1 MRFIGHGAA
10 MALATLVLASS
21 DAKALDVFATSFFP
35 VESAEDPDPTLT
47 GVLKINV
54 ETGAVT
60 TFIPEAPLMGFFYP
74 TDVVVDA
81 ATNRMYV
88 STLTGYIFHFDAITG
103 APLET
108 LVPGPPGAFAALPPA
123 EVQLGNGYNTLL
135 LTGAGEVL
143 AATTFGS
150 ITPYNLTT
158 GAAGANIADAL
169 PYPSGLAYAPSGEL
183 LVSTGDPFGGPGAI
197 IQIDGTATTTLVD
210 YSATP
215 GVRGASKPFVIFAA
229 GDYNQDGVVNEP
241 DYNVWSAAYASNN
254 TAADGN
260 FDSIVDAA
268 DYTVWKDSL
277 GEEARLVATDL
288 NGNQLMQF
296 DLDGSNGSQL
306 AVIPPAIPSELPPT
320 ANPAAPSNSPSEI
333 LVSPQGTLL
342 VSTLGLT
349 RRPDNRGSLLE
360 FDRNGNLIRTIADGL
375 PALSGIAFAPEA
387 IAQAAI
393 PEPSVMVLAAIALV
407 GALTQRRL

>member
-60 TFIPEAPLMGFFYP
+60 TFIPEAPLMGFVYP

-88 STLTGYIFHFDAITG
+88 STLAGFIFHFDAITG

-108 LVPGPPGAFAALPPA
+108 LVPGPPGAFAALTGD
-123 EVQLGNGYNTLL
+123 GNGYNTLL

-169 PYPSGLAYAPSGEL
+169 PYPSGMTFSPEGEII
-183 LVSTGDPFGGPGAI
+183 VSVGDPFGGPGAI
-197 IQIDGTATTTLVD
+197 LQTGQAEPLVAFG
-210 YSATP
+210 ATP
-215 GVRGASKPFVIFAA
+215 GVRGASKPFVIYAP
-229 GDYNQDGVVNEP
+229 GDYNKDGVVNEP
-241 DYNVWSAAYASNN
+241 DYNVWSDAYASNN
-254 TAADGN
+254 AAADGN
-260 FDSIVDAA
+260 FDGVVDAA

-306 AVIPPAIPSELPPT
+306 AVIPPGIPSELPPT

-333 LVSPQGTLL
+333 LVTPQGTLL

-375 PALSGIAFAPEA
+375 PALSGVAFAPEA

-393 PEPSVMVLAAIALV
+393 PEPSVMALAAIALV